1 MKINNVLPR
10 NTGPRAE
17 ANETTERMIKIV
29 NSLAIGA
36 SLLAFTLGCLLY
48 YLTGYKMIFYPAM
61 AESALFLSILLIT
74 RYSRPE
80 YGQQIMF
87 LLHSISIW
95 YFGVLLGP
103 ASQIYLFAPF
113 LAFCVFLVF
122 HKPVAQI
129 LVLATSA
136 GMLLLIEMSYQHLE
150 MLAVPLEKNTESTL
164 HWLVILAATFLNGTA
179 LYYFTRESRH
189 QNKQLQ
195 LLVNQLDKTNQ
206 AMRIYVRETT
216 HEIRSPLNVVN
227 SILQNYIETADRGK
241 RTVQV
246 GIAHLEAVHF
256 ACQDMQLVMS
266 NALDWSKIEAGKDE
280 ISKSPF
286 LFTDWIRQLC
296 DTYEYLAKRRSVHI
310 NIAFG
315 GKLPEY
321 ILADKSKLRT
331 IIVNLLSNAIKFTTF
346 RSIITVKAT
355 IKNNQLVFS
364 VTDQG
369 AGIPAAT
376 KEHIFDPYVSEQGQQ
391 TESSGLGLPIARH
404 LARMMGG
411 DLTVGDNPD
420 GGGSI
425 FTLRMPLE
433 AIPAP
438 PVAHTTID
446 YSLLSGLKVLVVDD
460 DHLNHLAFSLALQRM
475 GIEVIL
481 ADSGPQGI
489 TKARLHEPD
498 AILMDMI
505 MPHVSG
511 IEMLAQF
518 KADRKLRQIPFILV
532 SGNCYSEVREEV
544 IASGADGF
552 LSKPVNIEQL
562 YNILKNLV
570 VMAATT

>member
-1 MKINNVLPR
+1 MSITNLLPR
-10 NTGPRAE
+10 TGSQNTE
-17 ANETTERMIKIV
+17 TDETTERIIKIV
-29 NSLAIGA
+29 NSLAIAA
-36 SLLAFTLGCLLY
+36 SLLAFVLGCLLY
-48 YLTGYKMIFYPAM
+48 YMTGYKSILYPAM
-61 AESALFLSILLIT
+61 VESALFLSILLIT
-74 RYSRPE
+74 RYSGPE

-87 LLHSISIW
+87 FLHSLSIW
-95 YFGVLLGP
+95 YFGIVLGP
-103 ASQIYLFAPF
+103 SSQIYLFAPF

-122 HKPVAQI
+122 HRPLAQVI
-129 LVLATSA
+129 VLTSSA
-136 GMLLLIEMSYQHLE
+136 GMLLLIEMNYRQGIITPL
-150 MLAVPLEKNTESTL
+150 PLEKGTEAAL
-164 HWLVILAATFLNGTA
+164 HWLVIAAAIFLNGTA
-179 LYYFTRESRH
+179 LYYFTRESRF

-266 NALDWSKIEAGKDE
+266 NALGWSKIEAGKDE

-286 LFTDWIRQLC
+286 LFTDWMLQLC

-310 NIAFG
+310 NIAFSDN
-315 GKLPEY
+315 LPEY

-346 RSIITVKAT
+346 RSIITVKAAM
-355 IKNNQLVFS
+355 KNNQLVFS

-369 AGIPAAT
+369 AGISAEK
-376 KEHIFDPYVSEQGQQ
+376 KEHIFDPYVSELGQQ

-404 LARMMGG
+404 MARMMGG
-411 DLTVGDNPD
+411 DLFVSDD
-420 GGGSI
+420 ADSGGSI
-425 FTLRMPLE
+425 FTLRMPVE
-433 AIPAP
+433 TIPPPPRANAI
-438 PVAHTTID
+438 ID
-446 YSLLSGLKVLVVDD
+446 YSLLNGLKVLVVDD
-460 DHLNHLAFSLALQRM
+460 DHLNHLAFSLALKRM
-475 GIEVIL
+475 GIEAIL

-489 TKARLHEPD
+489 AKARLHEPD

-518 KADRKLRQIPFILV
+518 KADRTLRQIPFVLV

-562 YNILKNLV
+562 YNILKELV
-570 VMAATT
+570 VMA

>member
-1 MKINNVLPR
+1 MKMTTTLPR
-10 NTGPRAE
+10 TTSQSAE
-17 ANETTERMIKIV
+17 AAETTERIIKIV

-36 SLLAFTLGCLLY
+36 SMLALVLGCLLY
-48 YLTGYKMIFYPAM
+48 YMTGYKSILYPALV
-61 AESALFLSILLIT
+61 ESACFLSILLVT

-87 LLHSISIW
+87 LLHSVSIW
-95 YFGVLLGP
+95 YFGTLLGP

-122 HKPVAQI
+122 HRPLAQAI
-129 LVLATSA
+129 VLTTSA
-136 GMLLLIEMSYQHLE
+136 GMMLLIELNYRRGIIPSLT
-150 MLAVPLEKNTESTL
+150 LTKDTEAAL
-164 HWLVILAATFLNGTA
+164 HWLVITAATFLNGTA
-179 LYYFTRESRH
+179 LYYFTRESRF
-189 QNKQLQ
+189 QNRQLQ

-266 NALDWSKIEAGKDE
+266 NALGWSKIEAGKDE
-280 ISKSPF
+280 INKSPF
-286 LFTDWIRQLC
+286 LFTDWIQQLC

-310 NIAFG
+310 NIAFSDH
-315 GKLPEY
+315 LPEY

-355 IKNNQLVFS
+355 TKNNLLLLS

-369 AGIPAAT
+369 AGISADK

-404 LARMMGG
+404 MARMMGG
-411 DLTVGDNPD
+411 DLTVTDNPD
-420 GGGSI
+420 GGGSV
-425 FTLRMPLE
+425 FTLQLPVE
-433 AIPAP
+433 SIAP
-438 PVAHTTID
+438 PPSARTVID
-446 YSLLSGLKVLVVDD
+446 YSLLNGLKVLVVDD
-460 DHLNHLAFSLALQRM
+460 DHLNHLAFSLALKRM

-481 ADSGPQGI
+481 ADSGPQGFS
-489 TKARLHEPD
+489 KAIMHQPD
-498 AILMDMI
+498 VILMDMI
-505 MPHVSG
+505 MPHISG
-511 IEMLAQF
+511 IEMLAKF
-518 KADRKLRQIPFILV
+518 KADRTLRQIPFILV

-552 LSKPVNIEQL
+552 LSKPVNMEQL
-562 YNILKNLV
+562 YNTLKELV
-570 VMAATT
+570 VMA

>member
-1 MKINNVLPR
+1 MNITNLLPR
-10 NTGPRAE
+10 TSQNAE
-17 ANETTERMIKIV
+17 AVEATERIIKIV

-36 SLLAFTLGCLLY
+36 SLLAFVLGCLLY
-48 YLTGYKMIFYPAM
+48 YMTGYKSILYPAM
-61 AESALFLSILLIT
+61 VESALFLSILLIT
-74 RYSRPE
+74 RHSRPE
-80 YGQQIMF
+80 YGQQFMF
-87 LLHSISIW
+87 FLHSLSIW
-95 YFGVLLGP
+95 YFGIVLGP
-103 ASQIYLFAPF
+103 PAQIYLFAPF

-122 HKPVAQI
+122 HRPLAQVI
-129 LVLATSA
+129 VLTSSA
-136 GMLLLIEMSYQHLE
+136 GMLLLIEMNYRQGLITP
-150 MLAVPLEKNTESTL
+150 LLLEKGTEAAL
-164 HWLVILAATFLNGTA
+164 RWVVIAAATFLNGTA
-179 LYYFTRESRH
+179 LYYFTRESRF

-266 NALDWSKIEAGKDE
+266 NALGWSKIEAGKDE

-286 LFTDWIRQLC
+286 LFTDWMLQLC

-310 NIAFG
+310 NIAFSDN
-315 GKLPEY
+315 LPEY

-346 RSIITVKAT
+346 RSIITVKAAM
-355 IKNNQLVFS
+355 KNNQLVFS

-369 AGIPAAT
+369 AGISAEK
-376 KEHIFDPYVSEQGQQ
+376 KEHIFDPYVSELGQQ

-404 LARMMGG
+404 MARMMGG
-411 DLTVGDNPD
+411 DLFVSDNAD

-425 FTLRMPLE
+425 FTLRMPVE
-433 AIPAP
+433 TIPP
-438 PVAHTTID
+438 PPTANTIID
-446 YSLLSGLKVLVVDD
+446 YSLLRGLKVLVVDD
-460 DHLNHLAFSLALQRM
+460 DHLNHLAFSLALKRM

-518 KADRKLRQIPFILV
+518 KADRTLRQIPFILV

-562 YNILKNLV
+562 YNILKELI
-570 VMAATT
+570 VMA

>member
-1 MKINNVLPR
+1 MSITNLLPR
-10 NTGPRAE
+10 TGSQNTE
-17 ANETTERMIKIV
+17 ADETTERIIKIV
-29 NSLAIGA
+29 NSLAIAA
-36 SLLAFTLGCLLY
+36 SLLAFVLGCLLY
-48 YLTGYKMIFYPAM
+48 YMTGYKSILYPAM
-61 AESALFLSILLIT
+61 VESALFLSILLIT

-87 LLHSISIW
+87 FLHSLSIW
-95 YFGVLLGP
+95 YFGIVLGP
-103 ASQIYLFAPF
+103 SSQVYLFAPF

-122 HKPVAQI
+122 HKPLAQAI
-129 LVLATSA
+129 VLITSA
-136 GMLLLIEMSYQHLE
+136 AMLLLIEMNHRQGIITPL
-150 MLAVPLEKNTESTL
+150 PLEKGTEAAL
-164 HWLVILAATFLNGTA
+164 HWLVIAAATFLNGTA
-179 LYYFTRESRH
+179 LYYFTRESRF

-266 NALDWSKIEAGKDE
+266 NALGWSKIEAGKDE

-286 LFTDWIRQLC
+286 LFTEWMLQLC

-310 NIAFG
+310 NIAFSDN
-315 GKLPEY
+315 LPEY

-355 IKNNQLVFS
+355 MKNNLLVFS

-369 AGIPAAT
+369 AGISAEK
-376 KEHIFDPYVSEQGQQ
+376 KEHIFDPYVSEPGQQ

-404 LARMMGG
+404 MARMMGG
-411 DLTVGDNPD
+411 DLFVSDNAD

-425 FTLRMPLE
+425 FTLRMPVE
-433 AIPAP
+433 TIPPPTTANAI
-438 PVAHTTID
+438 ID

-460 DHLNHLAFSLALQRM
+460 DHLNHLAFSLALKRM

-489 TKARLHEPD
+489 AKARLYEPD

-518 KADRKLRQIPFILV
+518 KADRTLRRIPFVLV

-562 YNILKNLV
+562 YNILKELV
-570 VMAATT
+570 VMA

>member
-1 MKINNVLPR
+1 MNIKNLLPR
-10 NTGPRAE
+10 TISQNAE
-17 ANETTERMIKIV
+17 ADETTERIIKIV
-29 NSLAIGA
+29 NSLAVGA
-36 SLLAFTLGCLLY
+36 SLLAFLLGWLLY
-48 YLTGYKMIFYPAM
+48 YMTGYKSILYPAM
-61 AESALFLSILLIT
+61 LESALFLSILLIT
-74 RYSRPE
+74 RHSRPE
-80 YGQQIMF
+80 YGQQFMF
-87 LLHSISIW
+87 FLHSLSIW
-95 YFGVLLGP
+95 YFGILLGP
-103 ASQIYLFAPF
+103 AAQIYLFAPF

-122 HKPVAQI
+122 HRPLAQI
-129 LVLATSA
+129 IVLTSSA
-136 GMLLLIEMSYQHLE
+136 GMLLLIEMNYRQGLIPP
-150 MLAVPLEKNTESTL
+150 LPLEKGTEATL
-164 HWLVILAATFLNGTA
+164 HWLVIASATFLNGTA
-179 LYYFTRESRH
+179 LYYFTRESRI

-266 NALDWSKIEAGKDE
+266 NALGWSKIEAGKDE

-286 LFTDWIRQLC
+286 LFNDWIIQLC

-310 NIAFG
+310 NIAFSDN
-315 GKLPEY
+315 LPEY

-346 RSIITVKAT
+346 RSIITVKAAM
-355 IKNNQLVFS
+355 KNNLLVFS

-369 AGIPAAT
+369 AGISAEK
-376 KEHIFDPYVSEQGQQ
+376 KEHIFDPYVSELGQQ

-404 LARMMGG
+404 MARMMGG
-411 DLTVGDNPD
+411 DLFVSDNPD

-425 FTLRMPLE
+425 FTLRMPVE
-433 AIPAP
+433 TIPPPPTANAI
-438 PVAHTTID
+438 ID

-460 DHLNHLAFSLALQRM
+460 DHLNHLAFSLALKRM

-518 KADRKLRQIPFILV
+518 KADRTLRQIPFILV

-562 YNILKNLV
+562 YNILKELV
-570 VMAATT
+570 VMA